1 MENIYVSLD
10 ELVRLGG
17 KAKGFSFLP
26 RQPIHSLLSGR
37 HGSKFRGRG
46 MDFSELKPYVQG
58 DDTRQIDWKAT
69 QRTRKPYI
77 RLYNE
82 ERDRSVWVVLSQRN
96 SMFFA
101 SKGAM
106 KSVQAARA
114 AALTLFRT
122 LSVGDRVGGVIF
134 NDSRLKSFRPQRS
147 KTLLMQ
153 MLHEIV
159 EQNGALHAT
168 NTGNGHGQL
177 NQALKIVSASARH
190 DDLVVLIGDG
200 QGFDDET
207 ARYLSDVARHNDILA
222 VTVYDPLE
230 NVLRS
235 EGPIVVSDGEHFSEF
250 DSSDKRFQKRFEASF
265 QSHLQRLEQ
274 LSKRHN
280 IVLMKLRTDEDLLT
294 QIQQQLGY
302 HPGSRR

>member
-1 MENIYVSLD
+1 MENIYVSLE
-10 ELVRLGG
+10 ELVRLGS
-17 KAKGFSFLP
+17 KARGFSFLP

-69 QRTRKPYI
+69 RRTRKPYI
-77 RLYNE
+77 RLFNE

-122 LSVGDRVGGVIF
+122 LSVGDRIGGVIF
-134 NDSRLKSFRPQRS
+134 NDTTIKNFKPQRS
-147 KTLLMQ
+147 RTLLMR

-159 EQNGALHAT
+159 EQNNALHVSNSKNDQT
-168 NTGNGHGQL
+168 QL
-177 NQALKIVSASARH
+177 NKALKSITTLAKH
-190 DDLVVLIGDG
+190 DDLIVLIGDG

-207 ARYLSDVARHNDILA
+207 SMYLSDVARHNDILA
-222 VTVYDPLE
+222 VIIYDPLE
-230 NVLRS
+230 SALRS
-235 EGPIVVSDGEHFSEF
+235 EGSLVVSDGEHFAEF
-250 DSSDKRFQKRFEASF
+250 DTASKRFQEQFEASF
-265 QSHLQRLEQ
+265 ESHLKRLEH
-274 LSKRHN
+274 LSQRHN
-280 IVLMKLRTDEDLLT
+280 IVLMKLRTDEDLLM
-294 QIQQQLGY
+294 QIQQRLGY
-302 HPGSRR
+302 HSEAKR